1 MQSDKLLNKIIKA
14 IQIHDRFKADMVKVM
29 DSSDSDEA
37 KIEEIKKLVTE
48 TKSEVT
54 KLNLPK
60 KIDVKMLLR

>member
-1 MQSDKLLNKIIKA
+1 MPSDTLLNKLTRAIK
-14 IQIHDRFKADMVKVM
+14 IHGRFKADMIKVM
-29 DSSDSDEA
+29 GSSGSDEA